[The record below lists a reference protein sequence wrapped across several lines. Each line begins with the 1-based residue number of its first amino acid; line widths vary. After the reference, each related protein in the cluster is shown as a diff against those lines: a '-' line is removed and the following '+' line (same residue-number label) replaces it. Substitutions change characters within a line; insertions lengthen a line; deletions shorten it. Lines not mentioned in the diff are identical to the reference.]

1 MTKLNLFV
9 KIDVQQLSRRFN
21 VMRKKKNFGERK
33 RRRDMQWVKTNDGK
47 WEHVDMND
55 RMLRHEMETINQKK
69 KS

>member
-33 RRRDMQWVKTNDGK
+33 RRRDMQWVKMKDGK
-47 WEHVDMND
+47 WEYIDKND
-55 RMLRHEMETINQKK
+55 RMLKHEMETINQKK
-69 KS
+69 S

>member
-47 WEHVDMND
+47 
-55 RMLRHEMETINQKK
+55 
-69 KS
+69 

>member
-33 RRRDMQWVKTNDGK
+33 RRCDMQWVKTNDLTNPNV
-47 WEHVDMND
+47 WIFCVIQ
-55 RMLRHEMETINQKK
+55 TFI
-69 KS
+69 KSKPF